1 MRAEDDRL
9 LQPVHH
15 AGKLPHLHPRISR
28 ITGIMPEDLEDAPGF
43 AEGFARFV
51 AWCGEDFVLTTWGN
65 DDISVL
71 HQNIAFYV
79 KGHPIPG
86 L

>member
-1 MRAEDDRL
+1 
-9 LQPVHH
+9 
-15 AGKLPHLHPRISR
+15 
-28 ITGIMPEDLEDAPGF
+28 MPEDLEDAPGF